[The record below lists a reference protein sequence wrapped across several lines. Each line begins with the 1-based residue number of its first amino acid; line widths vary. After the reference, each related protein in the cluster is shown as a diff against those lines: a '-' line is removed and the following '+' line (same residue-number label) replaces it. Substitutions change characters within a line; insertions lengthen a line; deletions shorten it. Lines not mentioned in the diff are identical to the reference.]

1 MPPGVLSRHL
11 FTRAIQQ
18 PDGTITL
25 TDREP
30 FEFRELQDT
39 RRIKVQERDTLFGF
53 AAFYFNVPSFERPS
67 DLWWVIADFQPT
79 PIFDPTIKLTP
90 GSTIHIPSIRVVLE
104 EVFSEKR
111 RVEFL

>member
-1 MPPGVLSRHL
+1 MPPGPLSRHL
-11 FTRAIQQ
+11 FTRAIQL
-18 PDGTITL
+18 PDRTIVL

-30 FEFRELQDT
+30 YGFREFEDT
-39 RRIKVQERDTLFGF
+39 RRIPVKERDHLHGL
-53 AAFYFNVPSFERPS
+53 AGFYFNVAGILRPS
-67 DLWWVIADFQPT
+67 DLFWVIADFQPV

-90 GSTIHIPSIRVVLE
+90 GSTMHIPSIRVLFE